1 MHENPN
7 PNPIEVDR
15 LTKVYGKAKVVSGLS
30 FSVARGEI
38 FGLLGPNGA
47 GKTTTLEIIEGIRRP
62 SSGSVRVCGFDTVTQ
77 SKKIKPLIGVKL
89 QSTYF
94 YEVMKVGET
103 VDMFRCYYGKT
114 ARPTREL
121 LQSVGLAEQTRS
133 FVQVLS
139 GGQRQRLALALALI
153 NDPEVIFLDEPTTGL
168 DPQSRI
174 RLWEIVLR
182 LKQEGKTVLLTT
194 HYMEEAERLCD
205 RVAIIDGG
213 KLLGCQTPLQ
223 WKRES
228 LKVAST
234 ISFHFSNG
242 GANGVDF
249 AALSDLARFERV
261 NSSYVVRTD
270 KPYQVL
276 YEILKLSSAHS
287 IKINDL
293 SLKEATLEDVFLH
306 LTGKGLRD

>member
-1 MHENPN
+1 MRESPY
-7 PNPIEVDR
+7 PIEVEG
-15 LTKVYGKAKVVSGLS
+15 LTKVYGKATVVKDLS

-47 GKTTTLEIIEGIRRP
+47 GKTTTLEIIEGIRHP
-62 SSGSVRVCGFDTVTQ
+62 STGSVRVCGFDTVTQ

-114 ARPTREL
+114 ARPTKEL
-121 LQSVGLAEQTRS
+121 LESVGLTKQAKTL
-133 FVQVLS
+133 VQILS

-153 NDPEVIFLDEPTTGL
+153 NDPELIFLDEPTTGL

-174 RLWEIVLR
+174 RLWEIVLN
-182 LKQEGKTVLLTT
+182 LKQAGKTVLLTT

-213 KLLGCQTPLQ
+213 RLLGCQSPLQ
-223 WKRES
+223 WKRDS
-228 LKVAST
+228 LQVAST
-234 ISFHFSNG
+234 IKFHYSNG
-242 GANGVDF
+242 GTNGIDF

-276 YEILKLSSAHS
+276 FEILKHSSAHS
-287 IKINDL
+287 ININDL
-293 SLKEATLEDVFLH
+293 SLKECTLEDVFLQ